1 MTDDVIY
8 NITKLVNEQFPKTE
22 SEITEYGDYSI
33 LKGEDGTYDVEYYG
47 EGIIGEYLSTIE
59 EAIAVADRHK
69 STIESKPAVELK
81 SAGGAKFKIRLDE
94 DEDTDYSMTTASD
107 IGIKPGVQELFNSN
121 PELANQVYEALG
133 FTQKNQEIT
142 TSEIS
147 DLIKT
152 KEIEYLDE
160 DNKPCRNWTK

>member
-1 MTDDVIY
+1 
-8 NITKLVNEQFPKTE
+8 
-22 SEITEYGDYSI
+22 
-33 LKGEDGTYDVEYYG
+33 
-47 EGIIGEYLSTIE
+47 
-59 EAIAVADRHK
+59 
-69 STIESKPAVELK
+69 
-81 SAGGAKFKIRLDE
+81 
-94 DEDTDYSMTTASD
+94 MTTASD